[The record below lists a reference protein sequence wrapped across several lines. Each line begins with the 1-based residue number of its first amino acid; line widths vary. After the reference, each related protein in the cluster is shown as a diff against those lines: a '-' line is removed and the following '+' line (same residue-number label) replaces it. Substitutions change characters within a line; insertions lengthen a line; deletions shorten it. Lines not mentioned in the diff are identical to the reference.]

1 MIVPF
6 HKPFLVGDE
15 ESYISEVIKNEH
27 FSGDGPFTESSIT
40 ELKNIIKSNY
50 VHLTPSCTASLE
62 LVALSENFEKG
73 DEVIMPS
80 YTFVSTAN
88 AFLLRGMKI
97 KFVDIEPET
106 MNVNSSLIENAI
118 TSKTKA
124 IVVVHYGGV
133 SCDMD
138 SINHICKKHNLIL
151 IEDAAQ
157 CVNSYYKER
166 HLGTIG
172 DYGCF
177 SFHSTKNLHCGEGG
191 AISFNSS
198 KDFKR
203 ATIIREKGTNRS
215 EFIDGLIDKYTWK
228 SIGSSF
234 LPSEFQTAIL
244 HTQLKNV
251 VDITNK
257 RLEIWNKYNLIL
269 DNNNFFEIQKI
280 PSYARPNGHIF
291 FIKTANKIERSN
303 LIKFLSEN
311 GIGTAF
317 HYIPLHSTQFG
328 NINCE
333 FIGEDKY
340 TTKDSERLLRLPIH
354 GNLSNNNIDYVCSK
368 IFEFYKKKI

>member
-15 ESYISEVIKNEH
+15 ESYISKVIKNEH
-27 FSGDGPFTESSIT
+27 FSGDGPFTESSIK

-97 KFVDIEPET
+97 KFIDIEPET
-106 MNVNSSLIENAI
+106 MNVNSSLIEHAI

-157 CVNSYYKER
+157 CINSYYKER

-198 KDFKR
+198 EDFKK

-251 VDITNK
+251 VEITNK
-257 RLEIWNKYNLIL
+257 RLEIWNKYNLIF

-280 PSYARPNGHIF
+280 PSYATPNGHIF

-328 NINCE
+328 NVNCE
-333 FIGEDKY
+333 FIGEDEY

-368 IFEFYKKKI
+368 VFEFYKKKI

>member
-6 HKPFLVGDE
+6 HKPFLVGNE
-15 ESYISEVIKNEH
+15 ESYISKVIKNEH
-27 FSGDGPFTESSIT
+27 FSGDGPFSEYSKA

-62 LVALSENFEKG
+62 LVALSEDFEKG

-88 AFLLRGMKI
+88 AFLLRGVKI
-97 KFVDIEPET
+97 KFVDVEPDT
-106 MNVNSSLIENAI
+106 MNINASLIENAI

-138 SINHICKKHNLIL
+138 SISHICKKNNIIL

-157 CVNSYYKER
+157 CINSYYKGK

-177 SFHSTKNLHCGEGG
+177 SFHSTKNIHCGEGG
-191 AISFNSS
+191 AISFNSLG
-198 KDFKR
+198 DFKKS
-203 ATIIREKGTNRS
+203 TIIREKGTNRS

-234 LPSEFQTAIL
+234 LPSEFQSAVL
-244 HTQLKNV
+244 LTQLKNV
-251 VDITNK
+251 VSLTNR
-257 RLEIWNKYNLIL
+257 RLEIWNRYNSIL
-269 DNNNFFEIQKI
+269 ENNSFFEIQKI

-354 GNLSNNNIDYVCSK
+354 GDLSNNNIDYVCSK
-368 IFEFYKKKI
+368 IFEFCKKKI

>member
-15 ESYISEVIKNEH
+15 ESYISKVIKNEH
-27 FSGDGPFTESSIT
+27 FKGDGPFTESSIK
-40 ELKNIIKSNY
+40 ELKKIIKSNY

-97 KFVDIEPET
+97 KFIDIEPET

-157 CVNSYYKER
+157 CINSYYKER

-198 KDFKR
+198 EDFKK

-215 EFIDGLIDKYTWK
+215 EFIDGLVDKYTWK

-244 HTQLKNV
+244 HTQLKNAEK
-251 VDITNK
+251 ITNK

-280 PSYARPNGHIF
+280 PSYSTPNGHIF
-291 FIKTANKIERSN
+291 FIKTVNKIERSN

-328 NINCE
+328 NVNCE
-333 FIGEDKY
+333 FIGEDEY

-368 IFEFYKKKI
+368 VFEFYKKKV